1 MQNIPEIVL
10 KRQLYG
16 KQKSNAGKSAET
28 RIKRLCWGMENFLP
42 DLPKGKD
49 DNSYSQCQQDLSE
62 SA

>member
-28 RIKRLCWGMENFLP
+28 RIKRLYAGEWKISFLIYQ
-42 DLPKGKD
+42 KVKMITVIH
-49 DNSYSQCQQDLSE
+49 NVSKI
-62 SA
+62 